1 MPPIHVRAL
10 SDGEFNAKYEELA
23 AECGDH
29 KVLSAGERKHL
40 PNVMMDD
47 ELLIWMSS
55 GTLAS
60 TGKEARKGGNCLI
73 ALTDRRILILD
84 KRLFG
89 GTQTIA
95 IDLDKVN
102 SITGDT
108 GWIFGSF
115 KIQDGGDERKV
126 DMVAKKTVH
135 TFVQQVQRAIE
146 ARKLEARTPLADEWE
161 ESGGYSF
168 GADGRSGGGDSD
180 LVTQLERLADLRD
193 RGVLTDLEF
202 QKQKD
207 RILSR

>member
-10 SDGEFNAKYEELA
+10 SDEEFGARYEELA

-29 KVLSAGERKHL
+29 KVLSAGERNHL

-60 TGKEARKGGNCLI
+60 TGKEQRKGGSCLI

-108 GWIFGSF
+108 GWFFGSF
-115 KIQDGGDERKV
+115 KIQDSGDERKV
-126 DMVAKKTVH
+126 ETVAKKTVH
-135 TFVQQVQRAIE
+135 TFVQHVQRAIE

-161 ESGGYSF
+161 ESGGYSLA
-168 GADGRSGGGDSD
+168 ADDRSSGNDAD

-193 RGVLTDLEF
+193 RGVLTEVEF
-202 QKQKD
+202 QEQKH
-207 RILSR
+207 RILND

>member
-10 SDGEFNAKYEELA
+10 SDEEFGARYEELA

-29 KVLSAGERKHL
+29 KVLSAGERRHL
-40 PNVMMDD
+40 PNVMMED

-60 TGKEARKGGNCLI
+60 TGKEARPGGNCLI

-108 GWIFGSF
+108 GWFFGSF

-126 DMVAKKTVH
+126 DNVAKKTVH
-135 TFVQQVQRAIE
+135 TFVQHVQRAIE

-161 ESGGYSF
+161 ESGGYSPSPN
-168 GADGRSGGGDSD
+168 GPGGSDEVD
-180 LVTQLERLADLRD
+180 LVSQLERLADLRD
-193 RGVLTDLEF
+193 RGVLTDIEF
-202 QKQKD
+202 QQQKL
-207 RILSR
+207 RILNG